1 MPGGPS
7 THLPDAAISASNG
20 VVRASI
26 GSAPNELIA
35 STIRLLPWRATTAA
49 IARSGFSM
57 PVEVSQ
63 WMRPTWVIDGS
74 RASSRS
80 TSSAVVGTSSAVSNV
95 ESLRPIISVSLAMRL
110 P

>member
-1 MPGGPS
+1 M
-7 THLPDAAISASNG
+7 PDAATTASIG
-20 VVRASI
+20 VADTSI

-35 STIRLLPWRATTAA
+35 STIRRRPWRATTAA
-49 IARSGFSM
+49 IAASGFRM

-63 WMRPTWVIDGS
+63 WMSPTCVIDAS
-74 RASSRS
+74 FASSRS

-95 ESLRPIISVSLAMRL
+95 DTRRPIICASFAMRL